1 MNIKNIQPTNLWT
14 PNGVKEATI
23 LSLYNFY
30 DYHFDDG
37 GGKVS
42 YKLIGMESPEV
53 GQPEVAVDY
62 YSGVVDIPAAIIQ
75 QWGASDDV
83 IWTYVA
89 SQLNLILI

>member
-1 MNIKNIQPTNLWT
+1 MNTRNIQPTNLWT
-14 PNGVKEATI
+14 PSGVKEAII

-42 YKLIGMESPEV
+42 YKLIGMEAPEE

-62 YSGVVDIPAAIIQ
+62 YSGVVEIPATIIQ

-83 IWTYVA
+83 IWTYVVN
-89 SQLNLILI
+89 QLNLILV

>member
-1 MNIKNIQPTNLWT
+1 MNTRNIQPTNLWT

-23 LSLYNFY
+23 LSLYNFS

-42 YKLIGMESPEV
+42 YKLIGMEAPEE
-53 GQPEVAVDY
+53 GQPEVAIEY
-62 YSGVVDIPAAIIQ
+62 YIGVVDIPAAVIQ

-83 IWTYVA
+83 IWAFVG
-89 SQLNLILI
+89 SQLNLQYI